1 MVRIHLMQNWWS
13 LRDEAMEDALIDSST
28 IHRFASIDLAK
39 DNIPD
44 ATTILAFPHGVE
56 QH

>member
-13 LRDEAMEDALIDSST
+13 LRDEAMEDALIDSSS

-39 DNIPD
+39 DNRELS
-44 ATTILAFPHGVE
+44 T
-56 QH
+56 